1 MNSNGTIRLVLK
13 AVAAIS
19 LTLVLAAVL
28 RIVIFHYRDASE
40 DFALWPGTPILE
52 NPESTGIAGLSNVS
66 FLAKTGNKVLAWYV
80 PSRNRAAIVI
90 SHGTNADRSAL
101 LPELRFLANAGFG
114 VLAIDWPGDGG
125 SEGEIHWDEHERQ
138 TLTAAIDWL
147 IAREDIDKSKIGA
160 FGFSMGGFITAQVV
174 SSDTRISAVAL
185 AATPT
190 DFAEYTRWDNRKW
203 GWLSQYPA
211 MLAVHAAKMPF
222 TELRPIDVIQQI
234 SPRPLLILGGDAD
247 LTIPEFMTRKL
258 FAAAKEPKEL
268 WIVHGAGHGNYVQI
282 APQEYQNR
290 LVGFFLKTL
299 SPSTL

>member
-1 MNSNGTIRLVLK
+1 MNSNGTFRRASKVI
-13 AVAAIS
+13 AAIS
-19 LTLVLAAVL
+19 LALVLVAVL
-28 RIVIFHYRDASE
+28 RIVIYHYRDASE
-40 DFALWPGTPILE
+40 DFEPWPGTPILE
-52 NPESTGIAGLSNVS
+52 HPENTGVAGLSNVS
-66 FLAKTGNKVLAWYV
+66 FVAKTGNNVRAWYV

-147 IAREDIDKSKIGA
+147 IARDDIDKSKIGA
-160 FGFSMGGFITAQVV
+160 FGFSMGGYITAQVA
-174 SSDTRISAVAL
+174 SFDTRISAVAL
-185 AATPT
+185 AAAPT
-190 DFAEYTRWDNRKW
+190 DFAEYTRWDNRSW

-211 MLAVHAAKMPF
+211 MLAVRAAKMPIAD
-222 TELRPIDVIQQI
+222 LRPIDVIEHV
-234 SPRPLLILGGDAD
+234 SPRPILILGGDAD
-247 LTIPEFMTRKL
+247 PTIPEFMTRKL

-282 APQEYQNR
+282 APQEYQNQ

-299 SPSTL
+299 SPSSL